1 MDNKS
6 ETAEHGL
13 ICAFD
18 LDGKG
23 GGRELSWLEINEPQQ
38 ADVVR
43 WIHLDHTAR
52 DSRSWLTTQSGLN
65 EPIIDAM
72 LETETR
78 PRCLQTGAGILLVM
92 RGVNLNP
99 EAEFEDMVSIRD
111 WLDSDQIITTRHRKL
126 QSIQKIRGELLD
138 GSGPKDQAEFL
149 ELMTRYLG
157 DNIAG
162 IIESL
167 DESLDQLELATEANR
182 APGLHGELGD
192 LRRKTAY
199 LRRFLT
205 PQREALDRLSRS
217 QSELLSPD
225 AVAEIHQEANRMVLF
240 VEELDLARERAMV
253 IREEM
258 ISNLAQDQNSKMFLL
273 SLIAAVFLPLSFI
286 TGMMGMNTAGMPGS
300 ENSMGFWIVTALMLL
315 TGIGILLVFRWKRWM

>member
-1 MDNKS
+1 MDNKN
-6 ETAEHGL
+6 ETTGQGL

-23 GGRELSWLEINEPQQ
+23 GGRELSWQEIKGTKQ
-38 ADVVR
+38 ADHVR
-43 WIHLDHTAR
+43 WIHLDHSAQ
-52 DSRSWLTTQSGLN
+52 DSRSWLTAESGLD
-65 EPIIDAM
+65 ESIIDAM

-78 PRCLQTGAGILLVM
+78 PRCLQTGEGILLVM

-99 EAEFEDMVSIRD
+99 EAESEDMVSIRV
-111 WLDSDQIITTRHRKL
+111 WLDSERIITTRHRKL
-126 QSIQKIRGELLD
+126 QSIQKIRDELL
-138 GSGPKDQAEFL
+138 GGTGPKDQAEFL
-149 ELMTRYLG
+149 EKAISYLG
-157 DNIAG
+157 NNIAG
-162 IIESL
+162 VIESL
-167 DESLDQLELATEANR
+167 DESLDKLEASTEPNGAPCLRGQL
-182 APGLHGELGD
+182 GG

-225 AVAEIHQEANRMVLF
+225 IVAEIHQEANRMVLF

-258 ISNLAQDQNSKMFLL
+258 ISNLAQDQNAKMYLL
-273 SLIAAVFLPLSFI
+273 SMVAAVFLPLSFI
-286 TGMMGMNTAGMPGS
+286 TGVMGMNTAGLPGS
-300 ENSMGFWIVTALMLL
+300 ENTMGFWVVVALMLL
-315 TGIGILLVFRWKRWM
+315 IGIGILLVFRWKRWM